1 MTDPRLQ
8 TPRVTGEA
16 GQRTE
21 LTKAQLERQAAR
33 TQNVSEAD
41 YRASLNIRVQVT
53 RLTPEQDFTRIREL
67 FERTTQ
73 FNTTGRT
80 FSSGELRSIAAQD
93 QGGVFAVEVWDR
105 FGAQGLVGAA
115 VVSAG
120 EILALALSCR
130 VLGMGVEAR
139 FLGELLAHFAG
150 NLAGRIVETAR
161 NIPVRRLYQDHGF
174 LLGEDGVWRHA
185 PTDNHT

>member
-1 MTDPRLQ
+1 MVADKTSPSPKISAAIDAFKAGHIA
-8 TPRVTGEA
+8 RVPYLIGSNNMEIPGAMA
-16 GQRTE
+16 GGAFR
-21 LTKAQLERQAAR
+21 AA
-33 TQNVSEAD
+33 V
-41 YRASLNIRVQVT
+41 
-53 RLTPEQDFTRIREL
+53 RLTPEQDFTRVREL

-80 FSSGELRSIAAQD
+80 FSSGELRSIAAQG

-105 FGAQGLVGAA
+105 FGAPGLVGAA
-115 VVSAG
+115 VVSEN

-139 FLGELLAHFAG
+139 FLGDLLAHFAG
-150 NLAGRIVETAR
+150 HLAGRIIETAR

-185 PTDNHT
+185 PVDNRS